1 MFIHNRMNH
10 TCIYFLAAKIS
21 LLGHVPPRRGWWA
34 PPCMIWN
41 ESTALQLNDW
51 ATESMWLSKAQRL
64 TLHICTPIHR
74 WCGSVQTVVESS
86 RSFSSCARGPF
97 SAVLPPVRTSPA
109 WLCVGR
115 QLRRHRSLGSTAYQQ
130 HHTAHRDLGKCRLL
144 KTKHNKRKQTIYNI
158 FKLHKA
164 DVMDCCKWRK
174 PITDVV

>member
-1 MFIHNRMNH
+1 
-10 TCIYFLAAKIS
+10 
-21 LLGHVPPRRGWWA
+21 
-34 PPCMIWN
+34 MIWN

-115 QLRRHRSLGSTAYQQ
+115 QLWRHRSLGSTAYQQ
-130 HHTAHRDLGKCRLL
+130 HHTAHCDLGKCKLL

-158 FKLHKA
+158 FKTTQGRCYGLLQMEKANHKSRLCVNA
-164 DVMDCCKWRK
+164 MHAFSGTES
-174 PITDVV
+174 PGSAQITGH